1 MTKNLAWKFIIT
13 LGIVSLCA
21 DLTYESARSI
31 TGPFLAL
38 LGASGAVVGAAVGF
52 GELIGYAMRYLFG
65 VLADKTKNYW
75 LLTIAGYA
83 LSLLAAPL
91 LAWAGNWQ
99 IAIALIILER
109 FGKAMRTPAR
119 DTMLS
124 YATKQIGRG
133 RGFGV
138 HEALDQIGAVLGPL
152 LISAVLLWK
161 HDYRFSFALLAIPAF
176 LALITLVLARQRFA
190 HPEHLEPAQPEIH
203 STGLKKTY
211 WIYLTGVGLI
221 AAGYVDFALIAFH
234 FQKTKLLTPAWIPF
248 FYAIA
253 MAVQGLS
260 ALLLGKYFDQKGL
273 FVLVIATI
281 LAAMFPPLVFLGS
294 FAGALTGMILW
305 GIGLGAQES
314 ILRAHVADL
323 VPPQKR
329 GSGYGILNLIF
340 GFSWFLGSAL
350 MGFLYDISPL
360 YLVLFSVL
368 VQMAAIPLLN
378 LSKKKTTP

>member
-1 MTKNLAWKFIIT
+1 MTKPIAWKFILT

-52 GELIGYAMRYLFG
+52 GEFIGYAMRYLFG
-65 VLADKTKNYW
+65 ALADKTKKYW
-75 LLTIAGYA
+75 LFTILGYA

-99 IAIALIILER
+99 IAIALIIIER
-109 FGKAMRTPAR
+109 FGKAMRSPAR

-124 YATKQIGRG
+124 YATKHVGRG

-138 HEALDQIGAVLGPL
+138 HEALDQVGAVLGPL

-161 HDYRFSFALLAIPAF
+161 HDYRFSFALLAIPAS
-176 LALITLVLARQRFA
+176 LALITLILAYQRFS
-190 HPEHLEPAQPEIH
+190 HPENLEPAQPKIH
-203 STGLKKTY
+203 SKGLKRSY
-211 WIYLTGVGLI
+211 WLYLIGVGLI

-234 FQKTKLLTPAWIPF
+234 FQKTKLLSAAWIPF

-253 MAVQGLS
+253 MAVQGLA

-273 FVLVIATI
+273 FILVIATI

-314 ILRAHVADL
+314 IMRAHIANL
-323 VPPQKR
+323 VPPEKR
-329 GSGYGILNLIF
+329 GSGYGLLNLIF
-340 GFSWFLGSAL
+340 GTSWFLGSAL
-350 MGFLYDISPL
+350 MGVLYDINPL

-368 VQMAAIPLLN
+368 IQISSIPLLKR
-378 LSKKKTTP
+378 SK